1 MRRSIST
8 RTTSAKARTEFDRL
22 QAAEARLGALDQLG
36 HPVEEVE
43 VAREGLLDA
52 RPQHLDRDVAAVGGD
67 GEMHLRDRGGGD
79 RHIVERA

>member
-8 RTTSAKARTEFDRL
+8 RTTSANALTDSTGL

-43 VAREGLLDA
+43 IAREGRLDA
-52 RPQHLDRDVAAVGGD
+52 GPQHL
-67 GEMHLRDRGGGD
+67 HRDRRG
-79 RHIVERA
+79 RRS